1 MLSKLLFQFFFEFL
15 SAKKKKKKMDEQQ
28 KLNLIEQFTNVTG
41 NPDQARSFLESANWN
56 LEVYKT

>member
-1 MLSKLLFQFFFEFL
+1 
-15 SAKKKKKKMDEQQ
+15 MDEQQ